1 MTISATSP
9 ARILG
14 IDSTDIKTG
23 LAWAKRQPIVNN
35 SDNMFLIMKFVLLS
49 GEESK
54 GFKAL
59 TQPLFQLEEWRFF
72 TVDLY
77 F

>member
-14 IDSTDIKTG
+14 IDSTDIVTG
-23 LAWAKRQPIVNN
+23 LVWAKRQPIVNN
-35 SDNMFLIMKFVLLS
+35 SDNIFFIMKFVLFS
-49 GEESK
+49 GAESK
-54 GFKAL
+54 GFKGL
-59 TQPLFQLEEWRFF
+59 TQPLFQFEEWRFF
-72 TVDLY
+72 TVNLY